1 MALDIL
7 PIQASAVPCERVF
20 SSSKETCESRR
31 SRIEP
36 TLMEALQILKYHV
49 RQGES
54 LDFTKGLSQ
63 AEEEKEIETEMLRSE
78 MEPENMQAV
87 LTS

>member
-7 PIQASAVPCERVF
+7 PIQASAVPCEHVFF
-20 SSSKETCESRR
+20 SSMKTCESQC

-36 TLMEALQILKYHV
+36 TLMEALQILKYHI
-49 RQGES
+49 QQEES

-78 MEPENMQAV
+78 MEPENMQTL